1 MIYRLPADAALLLHL
16 AYIVFVVA
24 GCLFL
29 LRWHRL
35 SWLLWLHPPAVLW
48 GVSVEPR
55 GDICPLTPKGN
66 RRRQL
71 GGEAG
76 YAGGFVKH
84 YLVPVIYPAGLTREW
99 QIALGLGVATL
110 NLAAYVR
117 WWRQRRN

>member
-1 MIYRLPADAALLLHL
+1 MIYPLLADAAWLLHL
-16 AYIVFVVA
+16 AFIVFVVA
-24 GCLFL
+24 GGLFL
-29 LRWHRL
+29 LRWPRL
-35 SWLLWLHPPAVLW
+35 SWLPWLHPPAVLW

-84 YLVPVIYPAGLTREW
+84 YPAGLTREW

>member
-1 MIYRLPADAALLLHL
+1 M
-16 AYIVFVVA
+16 
-24 GCLFL
+24 
-29 LRWHRL
+29 
-35 SWLLWLHPPAVLW
+35 LW

-71 GGEAG
+71 GGEGG

-84 YLVPVIYPAGLTREW
+84 YPAGLTREW

-117 WWRQRRN
+117 WQRQRRN